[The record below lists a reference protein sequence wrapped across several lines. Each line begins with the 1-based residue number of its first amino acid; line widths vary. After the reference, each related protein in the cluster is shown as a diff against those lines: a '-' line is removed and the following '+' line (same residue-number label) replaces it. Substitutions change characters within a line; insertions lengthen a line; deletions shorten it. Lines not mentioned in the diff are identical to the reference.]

1 WSQILP
7 PGIKRSGHES
17 ITLKELEYTY
27 NADLDHYSGTLDKLY
42 HNGIYTLSTYA
53 MDNHYNISVPY
64 VSYINVSNNIQRD
77 INNDGLIGL
86 KDLILGLQ
94 LLCQIPVDMGDYSMD
109 IKNQVGMKN
118 VLWMMN
124 ELGE

>member
-1 WSQILP
+1 
-7 PGIKRSGHES
+7 
-17 ITLKELEYTY
+17 
-27 NADLDHYSGTLDKLY
+27 
-42 HNGIYTLSTYA
+42 

-94 LLCQIPVDMGDYSMD
+94 LLCQIPVDMGEYSMD